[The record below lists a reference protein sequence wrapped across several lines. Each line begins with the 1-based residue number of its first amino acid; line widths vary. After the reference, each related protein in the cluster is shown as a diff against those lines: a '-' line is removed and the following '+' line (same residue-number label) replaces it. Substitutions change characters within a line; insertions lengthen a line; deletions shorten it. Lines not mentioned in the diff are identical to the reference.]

1 MRERHSMAPDRIIV
15 AGLLL
20 VLFGPALACENRPKG
35 WTPVLEETS
44 TVFLE
49 AETQR
54 VLERVRAAREEVMV
68 DPAEAEGTLRDAE
81 ISLEHL
87 LAYYLPLLQARGRAY
102 HAYRSFFLQD
112 QGRVAEDLGL
122 IENILE
128 TMAETASG
136 VRLHEIQSLAE
147 VLADA
152 RMAVESG
159 PVEGQ
164 QALEALARALNQ
176 AALKGDL
183 ILQG

>member
-1 MRERHSMAPDRIIV
+1 MRRTKKILAAI
-15 AGLLL
+15 LLI
-20 VLFGPALACENRPKG
+20 LATVPSACQNRPEG

-54 VLERVRAAREEVMV
+54 VLERVRAAREEVRV
-68 DPAEAEGTLRDAE
+68 DPEAAAGTLQEAET
-81 ISLEHL
+81 SLEHL
-87 LAYYLPLLQARGRAY
+87 LAYYLPLLQARERAY
-102 HAYRSFFLQD
+102 NAYRSFFLQD
-112 QGRVAEDLGL
+112 EGRVTEELRL
-122 IENILE
+122 VENLLE

-159 PVEGQ
+159 PDEGQ
-164 QALEALARALNQ
+164 RALEALARALNQ